1 MKTLKTII
9 AILML
14 CIGCITASA
23 ADTSAAAKK
32 ILDKAAAKVSLKSGT
47 QMSFNISGDKIG
59 QQSGT
64 ITIKGK
70 KFNARTNSAIVWFDG
85 TTQWTYLKKNEEVN
99 VSTPNA
105 SQQSQMN
112 PYSFIQLYKSGY
124 ALSLD
129 KSASGNMVHLVAQ
142 KNQSIKEM
150 YILVDAN
157 NNIKQVKM
165 KQKAGWTT
173 INVTSVKS
181 INVSDS
187 AFKFNA
193 SDCPNAEVIDLR

>member
-1 MKTLKTII
+1 MKSLI
-9 AILML
+9 AALML
-14 CIGCITASA
+14 SIFCCINASA

-47 QMSFNISGDKIG
+47 QMGFTITGDKIG
-59 QQSGT
+59 KQSGT

-70 KFNARTNSAIVWFDG
+70 KFNARTGNAIVWFDG

-105 SQQSQMN
+105 AQQSQMN
-112 PYSFIQLYKSGY
+112 PYSFINLYKSGY
-124 ALSLD
+124 NLSLE
-129 KSASGNMVHLVAQ
+129 KTASGNQVHLVAQ

-150 YILVDAN
+150 FILVDAS

-173 INVTSVKS
+173 ITISSVKS
-181 INVSDS
+181 VNVNDS